1 MKNGFP
7 AGQEMQEHPIKMDH
21 PVFVHIDFQGKT
33 IPVGTLWLHQKQG
46 RQTAS
51 FEYSEPYRKQPGH
64 FSLEPALTVTAGRYH
79 TPTPFFGAISD
90 SAPDRWGRKLIQRL
104 EFHQAKAENRA
115 PRTLMESDYL
125 LRVDD
130 RSRQGALRFSLKKN
144 GPYLAR
150 YSDTSIPP
158 LIQLGRLLQ
167 LTSKVVKN
175 EESNADIRDLIEP
188 GSSLGGA
195 RPKAVVRD
203 NLGNLLL
210 AKFPSPHDDW
220 DVELWEAVA
229 FILARHAGIAVPETR
244 LVTVSGQNVLL
255 IQRFDRQGSTRIPFL
270 SAMSMLGASDGDT
283 ASYLEIGEALIA
295 HGANPDLDLKEL
307 WKRLVFNI
315 LISNV
320 DDHLRNHGFLYENL
334 SGWRLSPIYDLE
346 PTPVHIKPR
355 FLSTCITLDDATAS
369 LDLAYD
375 VASEFGLDAEEA
387 YTMAGQVA
395 SSTTKWHQVAKRLGA
410 GRREIESM
418 DSAFEHSDL
427 KNALKH

>member
-1 MKNGFP
+1 ME
-7 AGQEMQEHPIKMDH
+7 Q
-21 PVFVHIDFQGKT
+21 PVFVHLDFQEKT
-33 IPVGTLWLHQKQG
+33 IPVGTLWVHQKQG

-51 FEYSEPYRKQPGH
+51 FEYVESYRSLPGH
-64 FSLEPALTVTAGRYH
+64 FALEPALMVTAGQYH
-79 TPTPFFGAISD
+79 SRHPFFGAVSD

-104 EFHQAKAENRA
+104 EFHQAKSENRA
-115 PRTLMESDYL
+115 PRTLMEADYL
-125 LRVDD
+125 LMVDD
-130 RSRQGALRFSLKKN
+130 RSRLGALRFSLKKN

-167 LTSKVVKN
+167 LSSKVLKD
-175 EESNADIRDLIEP
+175 EESGADIRDLVEP

-195 RPKAVVRD
+195 RPKAAVMD
-203 NLGNLLL
+203 NQGNLLL
-210 AKFPSPHDDW
+210 AKFPSPHDAW

-229 FILARHAGIAVPETR
+229 FILAKHAGIAVPETR
-244 LVTVSGQNVLL
+244 LVNISGQNVLL
-255 IQRFDRQGSTRIPFL
+255 LQRFDRQGTKRIPFL

-295 HGANPDLDLKEL
+295 HGANPDQDLKEL

-334 SGWRLSPIYDLE
+334 SGWCLSPIYDLE
-346 PTPVHIKPR
+346 PTPVHVKPR
-355 FLSTCITLDDATAS
+355 FLSTSITLDDATAS

-375 VASEFGLDAEEA
+375 VASEFGLDAGEA
-387 YTMAGQVA
+387 RMLAGQVA
-395 SSTTKWHQVAKRLGA
+395 AGTAKWHQVAQRLGA
-410 GRREIESM
+410 GHREIESM
-418 DSAFEHSDL
+418 GSAFEHEDL
-427 KNALKH
+427 NKALMR